1 MISAIETT
9 VYYSTRHRK
18 YISKASAI
26 KAEAR
31 AIIFKRYPAEP
42 FESDT
47 GHSYHIDLDEPERY
61 HKMHR
66 RLCRIIRKAFE
77 DKEV

>member
-9 VYYSTRHRK
+9 VYYSHTRHRK
-18 YISKASAI
+18 YISKASV
-26 KAEAR
+26 
-31 AIIFKRYPAEP
+31 KRYPAEP

-66 RLCRIIRKAFE
+66 RLCRIIKKSFE
-77 DKEV
+77 NRE